1 MISIV
6 LIINLYYI
14 STFMYEEEFCYS
26 DFDINKISCSSS
38 YECVGKIMKS
48 CSPYFSNKNL
58 IPGNV
63 LQFKDILKNLF
74 YTKIYFRPNI
84 FYYGDIII
92 INNNFISIYINN
104 SWYPDCELDYSKSID
119 YYRFFPSDLWI
130 YENDNFYYG
139 NLLKRIKQYY
149 LETNYNFKNELCIG
163 YETKLDDIKEILG
176 IDFLN
181 NIKINSIFDE
191 KIFEDFLN
199 IISFKKYQLILNK
212 YRYKY
217 YYYFYDNF
225 FTYLSLNSFVYDF
238 GEIDSITN
246 NKNSYI
252 NNTAD
257 KILEFNKLNG
267 IENLEMTNKRQ
278 MEYNMIFQFPKDEK
292 ISIVYEVFYPNN
304 ITIHD
309 SQYSFIKFTGNFSSS
324 IIFYNKDINLIAYS
338 NGGKSIKTECSFFM
352 DELYCKFLS
361 FSSGDFYFKLNI
373 DYISEKGLIIKAFDS
388 KTFNFSEPF
397 KIRLN
402 SNPYPYMN
410 YFSRQIDYSPAFV
423 NKNLL
428 FYSQYIYLSDENN
441 IKNEENYEL
450 SLNVGFET
458 YTIYKTVTV
467 NCEYIYIGK
476 YNKEYLK
483 NCEAELPFYNQLN
496 QNDFRFMDGYI
507 KFVNFYYKD
516 INFNDTDYFDYNEFA
531 GINIYNIE
539 SLIKIKIENI
549 ENKFYF
555 FNNFIEKYYFLKFSA
570 SSSSNKELNSQIIV
584 KIILNGDNEIQF
596 NCIVT
601 GKLVYSMICENFEYS
616 YNYIVYTVELKNYF
630 FDKESGIFIYPFLK
644 EVNHF
649 CLNSFLFFYFK
660 GIDVSSYQ
668 GSIDWKKVRE
678 NGIIYAIIRA
688 GGSNS
693 NGSFSIDSN
702 FENNYKEAK
711 KNNILVGIYW
721 YTHSTSI
728 EFSEKEA
735 LYLLDFTKNKS
746 LDINILFYDVEKEKT
761 FLSGN
766 TSFICVSFCN
776 TLALNNHIC
785 GIYSSSYYFKKY
797 FDENVL
803 KTYPIWVAQYT
814 QKEKPDIDI
823 NWNLWQ
829 FSDKGEIEGISE
841 NKVDLNYAKMDQLLD
856 LKVSN
861 YYINYSI
868 YNYLKDENFYQIENK
883 EEENKGNSSSFLSS
897 KIMIILILLNEI
909 ILLF

>member
-1 MISIV
+1 M
-6 LIINLYYI
+6 
-14 STFMYEEEFCYS
+14 
-26 DFDINKISCSSS
+26 
-38 YECVGKIMKS
+38 
-48 CSPYFSNKNL
+48 
-58 IPGNV
+58 
-63 LQFKDILKNLF
+63 
-74 YTKIYFRPNI
+74 
-84 FYYGDIII
+84 
-92 INNNFISIYINN
+92 
-104 SWYPDCELDYSKSID
+104 DYSKSID

-130 YENDNFYYG
+130 YENNKYYYG
-139 NLLKRIKQYY
+139 DSLKRIKQYY

-163 YETKLDDIKEILG
+163 YETKLDDIKELLG

-217 YYYFYDNF
+217 YYKFKDNF

-304 ITIHD
+304 ITIPGHL
-309 SQYSFIKFTGNFSSS
+309 YSFIKFTGNFSSS

-338 NGGKSIKTECSFFM
+338 NGGKSIKTECSFST
-352 DELYCKFLS
+352 DGLYCNFLN
-361 FSSGDFYFKLNI
+361 FSSGDFYFKLNV

-388 KTFNFSEPF
+388 KTFPFSEPF

-402 SNPYPYMN
+402 SNPYPYLN
-410 YFSRQIDYSPAFV
+410 YFRYIDRSRAFV

-483 NCEAELPFYNQLN
+483 NCDN
-496 QNDFRFMDGYI
+496 
-507 KFVNFYYKD
+507 KFANFHYKD
-516 INFNDTDYFDYNEFA
+516 ININNENFDYNEFA

-539 SLIKIKIENI
+539 SLIKIKIENV

-555 FNNFIEKYYFLKFSA
+555 IDFIEKYYFLKFSA
-570 SSSSNKELNSQIIV
+570 TSSSNKELNSQIIV

-616 YNYIVYTVELKNYF
+616 YNYIIYTVELKKYF
-630 FDKESGIFIYPFLK
+630 FDKESGIFI
-644 EVNHF
+644 
-649 CLNSFLFFYFK
+649 
-660 GIDVSSYQ
+660 
-668 GSIDWKKVRE
+668 
-678 NGIIYAIIRA
+678 
-688 GGSNS
+688 
-693 NGSFSIDSN
+693 
-702 FENNYKEAK
+702 
-711 KNNILVGIYW
+711 
-721 YTHSTSI
+721 
-728 EFSEKEA
+728 
-735 LYLLDFTKNKS
+735 
-746 LDINILFYDVEKEKT
+746 
-761 FLSGN
+761 
-766 TSFICVSFCN
+766 
-776 TLALNNHIC
+776 
-785 GIYSSSYYFKKY
+785 
-797 FDENVL
+797 
-803 KTYPIWVAQYT
+803 
-814 QKEKPDIDI
+814 
-823 NWNLWQ
+823 
-829 FSDKGEIEGISE
+829 
-841 NKVDLNYAKMDQLLD
+841 
-856 LKVSN
+856 
-861 YYINYSI
+861 
-868 YNYLKDENFYQIENK
+868 
-883 EEENKGNSSSFLSS
+883 
-897 KIMIILILLNEI
+897 
-909 ILLF
+909 